1 MRTKWTQSFYLD
13 SSKTRGSN
21 FKQADGTYP
30 IRIRVWASH
39 LGKPGM
45 FSTFLYTTKTDF
57 DKSWLHKHPRG
68 KNLELQTKLKEIER
82 KVDDI
87 FKDTSVFTMAQ
98 FSATLRPKP
107 KKELSLIVW
116 DFMENQMLPGYTKKS
131 TRVSIG
137 EGIKYIKGFKKNLT
151 FLDFN
156 VKTLEKF
163 RIYMIDKGLSPSTAN
178 IYLRYLRR
186 AFNMA
191 IGSKLIQRDDYPF
204 GRSNDGFFSI
214 SVVKT
219 KKDSLTNEEME
230 MLKHYKPEIHKR
242 APFNTLQKTIDLFLF
257 SYYCGGANYIDIMQ
271 LTWEDFS
278 KDGTAFTFR
287 RTKTKDTQ
295 NENITIQLTDPIKAI
310 IKIWGVEKSKF
321 VFGLMNTKTNVFN
334 RNTKQAT
341 KLNTRLRVVAK
352 ELNFRPVVQE
362 KLSMVWARHS
372 FATITD
378 RKNYS
383 LKQIG
388 SLMGH
393 SNTTTTENYIGS
405 LKKEESLKMQ
415 NDL

>member
-45 FSTFLYTTKTDF
+45 FSTFLYATKTDF

-98 FSATLRPKP
+98 FKASLRPKP
-107 KKELSLIVW
+107 KKEVSLIVW

-156 VKTLEKF
+156 VKTLKKF
-163 RIYMIDKGLSPSTAN
+163 NTHMTDKGLSQSTAN

-191 IGSKLIQRDDYPF
+191 IGSKLIQRDDYPV